1 MPIIL
6 NNKPVWSEKNFINTN
21 DTSTGHVP
29 SAFKDI
35 ANRYDI
41 YEPQR
46 ENHFEFVLNFEQPRL
61 LMWDK
66 AVDESVGPNDS
77 SKYFYDAE
85 EILRVSLDSAFL
97 PEIGVDTIQVQRGNS
112 EVVFAGK
119 PKINHSGT
127 LSFNDW
133 IGTRTYDL
141 LLGWFQMVYNQHTDK
156 VGLAQDYKRTAHIFQ
171 YTPTWQ
177 LVRAWKLN
185 GVFPTDV
192 KGGALS
198 YSQGGNAQ
206 MKVDAT
212 LSYDN
217 FEIDYDTLNAKI
229 NSYYEQPRA

>member
-6 NNKPVWSEKNFINTN
+6 NNKPVASGKNFFNTN
-21 DTSTGHVP
+21 DTATNHVP

-35 ANRYDI
+35 ANKYST

-46 ENHFEFVLNFEQPRL
+46 ENHFEFILDFEQPRL

-66 AVDESVGPNDS
+66 AVDDRIRGSIADTAFE
-77 SKYFYDAE
+77 DAE

-97 PEIGVDTIQVQRGNS
+97 PEIGVDTIQIQRGNS

-141 LLGWFQMVYNQHTDK
+141 LLAWFQMVYNQHTDK

-185 GVFPTDV
+185 GVFPTDI

-212 LSYDN
+212 LSYDY
-217 FEIDYDTLNAKI
+217 FQIDYDILNSRI
-229 NSYYEQPRA
+229 NTYNAGYGG